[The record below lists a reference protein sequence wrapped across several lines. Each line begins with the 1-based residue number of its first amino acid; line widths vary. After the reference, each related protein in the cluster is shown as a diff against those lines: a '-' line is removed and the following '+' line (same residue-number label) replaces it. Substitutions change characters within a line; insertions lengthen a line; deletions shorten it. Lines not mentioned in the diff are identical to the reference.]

1 MKLITETVED
11 VQSIVESNESGG
23 KTYKIKGVMM
33 ESDTKNRN
41 GRIYENRILIKE
53 TRRYVIEYVNKNR
66 AMGELNHPSGP
77 TVNLDRVSHLIESLR
92 ENGKQIIG
100 EAKIIDTPMGNIVK
114 NLIDAGAKLGVSSR
128 GMGSLESR
136 NGVNYVK
143 EDFTLAAIDIV
154 ADPSAPNAFVD
165 GILEGKEWI
174 WNNGLLVEK
183 EIAQYERQLKR
194 TSNRKLEENA
204 IKLFSDFLRKL

>member
-11 VQSIVESNESGG
+11 IQTLVESNESGG
-23 KTYKIKGVMM
+23 KTYKLRGVMM
-33 ESDTKNRN
+33 ESDTQNRN
-41 GRIYENRILIKE
+41 GRIYEGKILKKE
-53 TRRYVIEYVNKNR
+53 TQRYINEYVNKNR
-66 AMGELNHPSGP
+66 ALGELNHPSGP
-77 TVNLDRVSHLIESLR
+77 TVNLDRVSHMVTNLK
-92 ENGKQIIG
+92 ENGKQILG
-100 EAKIIDTPMGNIVK
+100 EAKIIDTPMGKIVK

-128 GMGSLESR
+128 GMGSLEKR

-174 WNNGLLVEK
+174 WDNGLLVET
-183 EIAQYERQLKR
+183 EI
-194 TSNRKLEENA
+194 SNYSKTIKKIPKRKLEEQT
-204 IKLFSDFLRKL
+204 IKLFAQFLRSI

>member
-11 VQSIVESNESGG
+11 VQTLVESS
-23 KTYKIKGVMM
+23 KTGEKVYKLKGVMM

-41 GRIYENRILIKE
+41 GRIYESKILIKE
-53 TRRYVIEYVNKNR
+53 TKRYVIEYVNKNR

-77 TVNLDRVSHLIESLR
+77 TVNLDRVSHLITSLR
-92 ENGKQIIG
+92 ENGKQVIG
-100 EAKIIDTPMGNIVK
+100 EAKIIDTPMGKIVK
-114 NLIDAGAKLGVSSR
+114 SLIDAGAKLGVSSR
-128 GMGSLESR
+128 GMGSLETR

-183 EIAQYERQLKR
+183 QIDGYAKQLKK
-194 TSNRKLEENA
+194 TPNRKLEENA
-204 IKLFSDFLRKL
+204 IKLFSDFLRSL

>member
-11 VQSIVESNESGG
+11 IQTLVESNESGG
-23 KTYKIKGVMM
+23 KTYKLRGVMM
-33 ESDTKNRN
+33 ESDTQNRN
-41 GRIYENRILIKE
+41 GRIYEGKILKKE
-53 TRRYVIEYVNKNR
+53 TQRYINEYVNKNR
-66 AMGELNHPSGP
+66 ALGELNHPSGP
-77 TVNLDRVSHLIESLR
+77 TVNLDRVSHMVTNLK
-92 ENGKQIIG
+92 ENGKQILG

-128 GMGSLESR
+128 GMGSLEKR
-136 NGVNYVK
+136 GGVNYVK

-165 GILEGKEWI
+165 GILEGKEWV

-183 EIAQYERQLKR
+183 QIAQYERQLKR
-194 TSNRKLEENA
+194 TPKRKLEENA
-204 IKLFSDFLRKL
+204 IKLFSDFLRHL

>member
-128 GMGSLESR
+128 GMGSLETR

-183 EIAQYERQLKR
+183 QIAEYERELKR
-194 TSNRKLEENA
+194 TPNRKLEENA
-204 IKLFSDFLRKL
+204 IRLFSDFLRKL

>member
-1 MKLITETVED
+1 MKLITETIEQVE
-11 VQSIVESNESGG
+11 SLVESNEGG
-23 KTYKIKGVMM
+23 SKTYKIRGVMM
-33 ESDTKNRN
+33 ESDTRNRN
-41 GRIYENRILIKE
+41 GRLYESKILFKE
-53 TRRYVIEYVNKNR
+53 TRRYTIEYVNKNR

-77 TVNLDRVSHLIESLR
+77 TVNLDRVSHMIINLR
-92 ENGKQIIG
+92 ESGKQIIG
-100 EAKIIDTPMGNIVK
+100 EAKVIDTPMGNIVK
-114 NLIDAGAKLGVSSR
+114 NLIDAGAQLGVSSR

-136 NGVNYVK
+136 GGVNYVK

-183 EIAQYERQLKR
+183 DIAEYNRALKKIP
-194 TSNRKLEENA
+194 SRKLEEDT
-204 IKLFSDFLRKL
+204 IKLFKDFLRRI

>member
-11 VQSIVESNESGG
+11 VQTLVESS
-23 KTYKIKGVMM
+23 KTGEKVYKLKGVMM

-41 GRIYENRILIKE
+41 GRIYESKILIKE
-53 TRRYVIEYVNKNR
+53 TKRYVIEYVNKNR

-77 TVNLDRVSHLIESLR
+77 TVNLDRVSHLITSLR
-92 ENGKQIIG
+92 ENGKQVIG
-100 EAKIIDTPMGNIVK
+100 EAKIIDTPMGKIVK
-114 NLIDAGAKLGVSSR
+114 SLIDAGAKLGVSSR
-128 GMGSLESR
+128 GMGSLETR

-183 EIAQYERQLKR
+183 QIDAYAKQLKK
-194 TSNRKLEENA
+194 TPNRKLEENA
-204 IKLFSDFLRKL
+204 IKLFSNFLRSL

>member
-194 TSNRKLEENA
+194 TPNRKLEENA

>member
-11 VQSIVESNESGG
+11 IQPIVESNEAGG
-23 KTYKIKGVMM
+23 KTYKLRGVMM

-41 GRIYENRILIKE
+41 GRIYETRILNKE
-53 TRRYVIEYVNKNR
+53 CKRYITEYVNKNR
-66 AMGELNHPSGP
+66 ALGELNHPSGP
-77 TVNLDRVSHLIESLR
+77 TVNLDRVSHMITNLK
-92 ENGKQIIG
+92 ENGKQILG

-128 GMGSLESR
+128 GMGSLENR

-183 EIAQYERQLKR
+183 EIAQYAKKLKK
-194 TSNRKLEENA
+194 TSNKKLEENA

>member
-11 VQSIVESNESGG
+11 VETIIESNESGG
-23 KTYKIKGVMM
+23 KTYKLKGVMM
-33 ESDTKNRN
+33 ESDTQNRN
-41 GRIYENRILIKE
+41 GRIYEGKILKKE
-53 TRRYVIEYVNKNR
+53 TQRYISEYVNKNR
-66 AMGELNHPSGP
+66 ALGELNHPSGP
-77 TVNLDRVSHLIESLR
+77 TVNLDRVSHMVTRLNES
-92 ENGKQIIG
+92 GKQILG
-100 EAKIIDTPMGNIVK
+100 EAKIIDTPMGKIVK

-128 GMGSLESR
+128 GMGSLEKR

-174 WNNGLLVEK
+174 WDNGLLVEK
-183 EIAQYERQLKR
+183 QISEYQKKLKKV
-194 TSNRKLEENA
+194 SKRKLEEEA
-204 IKLFSDFLRKL
+204 IKLFSDFLRKI

>member
-1 MKLITETVED
+1 MKLITETIEQVE
-11 VQSIVESNESGG
+11 SLVESNEGG
-23 KTYKIKGVMM
+23 SKTYKIRGVMM

-41 GRIYENRILIKE
+41 GRLYEGKILFKE
-53 TRRYVIEYVNKNR
+53 TRRYVIEYVDKNR

-77 TVNLDRVSHLIESLR
+77 TVNLDRVSHLIESLVVS
-92 ENGKQIIG
+92 GKQVIG

-114 NLIDAGAKLGVSSR
+114 NLIDAGAQLGVSSR
-128 GMGSLESR
+128 GMGSLENR
-136 NGVNYVK
+136 GGINYVK

-183 EIAQYERQLKR
+183 DIAEYHRALKKIP
-194 TSNRKLEENA
+194 SRKLEEDT
-204 IKLFSDFLRKL
+204 IKLFKDFLRRI